1 MYIEYK
7 EYNLMLDKNGEGFI
21 GYKDDMIKYYTEYA
35 IQGVKESI
43 YSSVRD
49 TIDLLE
55 KLCKLDDNYLVYV
68 DYPYNSFEVKVISE
82 EV

>member
-21 GYKDDMIKYYTEYA
+21 GYRDDMINYYKEYG
-35 IQGVKESI
+35 IVGIKERL
-43 YSSVRD
+43 YNTVRE
-49 TIDLLE
+49 TMDLLE
-55 KLCKLDDNYLVYV
+55 KLEKLDDNYLVYV